1 MKRTALVTG
10 ASSGIGEEL
19 ARCLAADGWDLVL
32 VARSGAKLESLA
44 GELATKHGAASI
56 VLAEDLN
63 DRAAP
68 ARIAAT
74 LTARGVAIDALIN
87 NAGFGA
93 AGPFVESDLDKQLE
107 MIAVNV
113 AALTRLTRLFLPAM
127 VERRRGHIMNVA
139 STAAFQ
145 PGPLMAVYYASKA
158 YVLSFSEAIADEL
171 RATGVTV
178 TALCPGATASGF
190 AAVAGSEKSRLF
202 RAKAPMSS
210 AQVARFGYRAM
221 LRGRRV
227 AIPGVTNK
235 LLAQAV
241 RISPRRWVTV
251 ITRKLQENA

>member
-19 ARCLAADGWDLVL
+19 ARCLAADSWDLVL
-32 VARSGAKLESLA
+32 VARSEAKLESLA
-44 GELATKHGAASI
+44 GELEMKHGTASI
-56 VLAEDLN
+56 VFAEDLN

-68 ARIAAT
+68 ARIAAA
-74 LTARGVAIDALIN
+74 LTARGVAVEALVN
-87 NAGFGA
+87 NAGFGTVGA
-93 AGPFVESDLDKQLE
+93 FVESDLDNQLE
-107 MIAVNV
+107 MIEVNV

-127 VERRRGHIMNVA
+127 VERRRGYVMNVA

-158 YVLSFSEAIADEL
+158 YVLFFSEALADEL
-171 RATGVTV
+171 RSTGVKV

-202 RAKAPMSS
+202 KAKQPMSS
-210 AQVARFGYRAM
+210 AEVARYGYRAM
-221 LRGRRV
+221 LHGRRV
-227 AIPGVTNK
+227 AIPGAMNK
-235 LLAQAV
+235 LLAQSV
-241 RISPRRWVTV
+241 RISPRRLVTV

>member
-74 LTARGVAIDALIN
+74 LTARGAAIDALIN
-87 NAGFGA
+87 NAGFGTV
-93 AGPFVESDLDKQLE
+93 GPFAEGELDNQLE
-107 MIAVNV
+107 MVEVNI

-127 VERRRGHIMNVA
+127 VERRRGQVLNVA

-145 PGPLMAVYYASKA
+145 PGPMMAVYYASKA
-158 YVLSFSEAIADEL
+158 YVLSFSEALADEL
-171 RATGVTV
+171 RFTGVTV
-178 TALCPGATASGF
+178 TALCPGPTASGF

-202 RAKAPMSS
+202 RARPPMSS
-210 AQVARFGYRAM
+210 AAVAAYGYRAM

-227 AIPGVTNK
+227 AVPGLINK

-241 RISPRRWVTV
+241 RISPRRLVTA
-251 ITRKLQENA
+251 ITRRLQENA